1 VTRSRLVLL
10 LAAVTLA
17 GAAPARGTLDAFADA
32 LVDKARPHLDHA
44 RDLDVAVSVA
54 GPAPK
59 LCDDLAELLVARL
72 RAAGVRSAA
81 RGNGDVAW
89 ARAGGYERL
98 MRVDLDFSGGRLR
111 ANGNLLALSSS
122 PWHNDVETRAHL
134 YAETPLD
141 AELRAFLPAAATP
154 AGRWQARGVPVGD
167 VAVLALDVGD
177 VDGDGRAEVVAATAA
192 EVVVWAWDEARFVE
206 RRRLPFTGRLALQR
220 PRADTATVSVEGGA
234 IVAHASPFA
243 DGVRL
248 AAATATATTARGY
261 GFPGLAAAC
270 DLAPGVDWFTA
281 ASCNGAAGLPEHF
294 WVAAGLRGGARPA
307 KAAIDPGG
315 TLWVQLGPV
324 PVSPMAPLSLHG
336 VGAQLALVTLDRGE
350 LVVTSEP
357 VAPGEADAIV
367 VRALQ
372 AGLPVVHRV
381 DRLPGG
387 VRALGAGDVDG
398 DGRAEIV
405 AAVRDD
411 VARRTELWIVN

>member
-1 VTRSRLVLL
+1 MTRSRLVLL
-10 LAAVTLA
+10 VAVLTLA

-32 LVDKARPHLDHA
+32 LVDKARPHLDPA
-44 RDLDVAVSVA
+44 RDVDVAVSVA
-54 GPAPK
+54 GPWPK
-59 LCDDLAELLVARL
+59 LCDDLAALVVARL
-72 RAAGVRSAA
+72 RAVGVRSAA

-89 ARAGGYERL
+89 ARAAGYERL
-98 MRVDLDFSGGRLR
+98 LRVDLDVAGGRLR
-111 ANGNLLALSSS
+111 ANGSLLALSSS
-122 PWHNDVETRAHL
+122 PWISDVETRAHL

-192 EVVVWAWDEARFVE
+192 EVLVWAWDGARFVE
-206 RRRLPFTGRLALQR
+206 RRRVPFFGRLAPQR
-220 PRADTATVSVEGGA
+220 PRADVATVTVDGGA

-243 DGVRL
+243 DGLRL
-248 AAATATATTARGY
+248 AAAAPTAARGY
-261 GFPGLAAAC
+261 GFAGLTSAC
-270 DLAPGVDWFTA
+270 ELAPGVDWFAA
-281 ASCNGAAGLPEHF
+281 ASCSAAAGLPERF
-294 WVAAGLRGGARPA
+294 WVAAGLRGGARPV
-307 KAAIDPGG
+307 KAAIDPTG
-315 TLWVQLGPV
+315 TLWVQLGPA
-324 PVSPMAPLSLHG
+324 PLAPLAPLSLHG
-336 VGAQLALVTLDRGE
+336 VGAQLALVALDRGE
-350 LVVTSEP
+350 LVATSEP
-357 VAPGEADAIV
+357 VAPGEPDAIV

-398 DGRAEIV
+398 DGRVELV

-411 VARRTELWIVN
+411 AARRTELWIVN

>member
-1 VTRSRLVLL
+1 VTCSRFVLL

-17 GAAPARGTLDAFADA
+17 GAAPARGTLDAFADT
-32 LVDKARPHLDHA
+32 LVDKARPHLNHA

-81 RGNGDVAW
+81 RGSGDVAW
-89 ARAGGYERL
+89 ARAAGYERL
-98 MRVDLDFSGGRLR
+98 LRVDLDVSGGRLR

-122 PWHNDVETRAHL
+122 PWLSDVEMRAHL

-167 VAVLALDVGD
+167 VAVLALDIGD

-192 EVVVWAWDEARFVE
+192 EVLVWAWDGARFVE
-206 RRRLPFTGRLALQR
+206 RRRVPFAQRLAAQR
-220 PRADTATVSVEGGA
+220 PRADVATVTVEGGA

-248 AAATATATTARGY
+248 AGATTTAARAY
-261 GFPGLAAAC
+261 SFPGLTAAC
-270 DLAPGVDWFTA
+270 ELAPGVDWFLA
-281 ASCNGAAGLPEHF
+281 GSCSGAAGLPERF
-294 WVAAGLRGGARPA
+294 WVAAGLRGGARPV
-307 KAAIDPGG
+307 KAAIDAAG
-315 TLWVQLGPV
+315 TLWVQLGPA
-324 PVSPMAPLSLHG
+324 PVTPMAPLSLHG
-336 VGAQLALVTLDRGE
+336 VGAQLALVALDRGE
-350 LVVTSEP
+350 LVATSEP